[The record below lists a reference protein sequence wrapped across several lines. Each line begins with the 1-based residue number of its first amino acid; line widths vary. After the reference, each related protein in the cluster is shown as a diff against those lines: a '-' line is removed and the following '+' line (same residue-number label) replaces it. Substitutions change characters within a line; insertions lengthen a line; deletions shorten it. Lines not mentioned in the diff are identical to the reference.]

1 MTEKRLN
8 LGKSLWFGLLG
19 GHRQIAAFNVEQRS
33 TEPIEKALAA
43 GRRKWLMGKAYPV
56 VRAEVSDQADRAPF
70 DHRYATDHLPW
81 TIRVFGARRGWRCWS
96 RADPAVHY
104 AFYEFADL
112 AEAQVATG
120 SEKIALLVADFDRLW
135 GTGSR
140 GGARFWKSREGWT
153 SAPYLIAAKRI
164 RPARPLPDLAV
175 ALYPAGPRPAIT
187 STRLFMRAAL
197 V

>member
-1 MTEKRLN
+1 LDDP
-8 LGKSLWFGLLG
+8 G
-19 GHRQIAAFNVEQRS
+19 
-33 TEPIEKALAA
+33 
-43 GRRKWLMGKAYPV
+43 
-56 VRAEVSDQADRAPF
+56 
-70 DHRYATDHLPW
+70 
-81 TIRVFGARRGWRCWS
+81 FGARRGWRCWS
-96 RADPAVHY
+96 RADPAVHS